1 MGTADRLKR
10 YLVRRYLTG
19 TRASS
24 SGTRPNI
31 LDSYVTSVPSAQNV
45 LDIFKGE
52 WASHLPAPFADL
64 RSGPLPLFD
73 DPRISGFLT
82 DIGGVTGKTVLELGP
97 LEAGHS
103 YMLDRAGAARVTA
116 IEGNSRAFLKCL
128 IVKELVGLP
137 KVQFQCGDFI
147 AYLRQPVEP
156 FDVCVA
162 SGVLY
167 HMQNPA
173 ELIAL
178 LAERCRE
185 HLFVWTH
192 YYDAD
197 LIATSGTAHKY
208 PSSRRHTHN
217 GFEHTLYVHE
227 YQRALDQQS
236 FCGGS
241 APSSCWMT
249 KADILRALEF
259 FGFGGIRIV
268 GDQTDHPNGPAVTL
282 IASRQRQ

>member
-10 YLVRRYLTG
+10 YLVQRYLTG
-19 TRASS
+19 RRGSS
-24 SGTRPNI
+24 SGSSPNI
-31 LDSYVTSVPSAQNV
+31 LESYVTSVPSPQNA

-52 WASHLPAPFADL
+52 WASHLPPPFAEL
-64 RSGPLPLFD
+64 HSGPLPLFD
-73 DPRISGFLT
+73 DPRISGFLS

-103 YMLDRAGAARVTA
+103 YMLDRAGAAHVTA
-116 IEGNSRAFLKCL
+116 VEANSRAFLKCL

-137 KVQFQCGDFI
+137 KVHFLCGDFM
-147 AYLRQPVEP
+147 AYLRQPVGP

-173 ELIAL
+173 ELIQL

-185 HLFVWTH
+185 HLFLWTH
-192 YYDAD
+192 YYDRD
-197 LIATSGTAHKY
+197 LIEKSGTAHKY
-208 PSSRRHTHN
+208 PSQRRQSHN
-217 GFEHTLYVHE
+217 GFEHVLYVHE

-241 APSSCWMT
+241 APTSCWMT
-249 KADILRALEF
+249 KDDILRCLEF
-259 FGFGGIRIV
+259 FGFQTIKTVR
-268 GDQTDHPNGPAVTL
+268 DHTDHPNGPAVTL
-282 IASRQRQ
+282 YATRATG

>member
-1 MGTADRLKR
+1 MGRADRLKR
-10 YLVRRYLTG
+10 YLLQRYLTARRG
-19 TRASS
+19 S
-24 SGTRPNI
+24 SGSARRNI
-31 LDSYVTSVPSAQNV
+31 LDSYVTAVPSAQNA

-52 WASHLPAPFADL
+52 WASHLPPPCAEL
-64 RSGPLPLFD
+64 QSGPLPLFE

-82 DIGGVTGKTVLELGP
+82 DIGGVAGKTVLELGP

-103 YMLDRAGAARVTA
+103 YMLDRAGAAHVTA
-116 IEGNSRAFLKCL
+116 VEANSRAFLKCL

-137 KVQFQCGDFI
+137 RVQFLCGDFV
-147 AYLRQPVEP
+147 AYLRAAVGP

-173 ELIAL
+173 ELIDL
-178 LAERCRE
+178 LGQRCTR

-192 YYDAD
+192 YYDSD
-197 LIATSGTAHKY
+197 LIAKSGTALKY
-208 PSSRRHTHN
+208 PSSRPHIHQ

-249 KADILRALEF
+249 KADIVRGLEF

-268 GDQTDHPNGPAVTL
+268 GDQLDHPNGPAVTL
-282 IASRQRQ
+282 IATRVTG

>member
-1 MGTADRLKR
+1 MMGVADKLKR
-10 YLVRRYLTG
+10 YIVQRYLTR
-19 TRASS
+19 THRSS
-24 SGTRPNI
+24 SHGPSI
-31 LDSYVTSVPSAQNV
+31 LDSYVTSLPSPQNA

-52 WASHLPAPFADL
+52 WASHLPGAFADL
-64 RSGPLPLFD
+64 QSGPLPLFD
-73 DPRISGFLT
+73 DPRISHFLA
-82 DIGGVTGKTVLELGP
+82 DIGGVAGKTVLELGP

-137 KVQFQCGDFI
+137 SVHFLCGDFV
-147 AYLRQPVEP
+147 AYLRGSVGP

-167 HMQNPA
+167 HMRNPA
-173 ELIAL
+173 ELIEL
-178 LAERCRE
+178 LARCCRQ

-197 LIATSGTAHKY
+197 LIAKSGTAHKY
-208 PSSRRHTHN
+208 PSNRHHSYH
-217 GFEHTLYVHE
+217 GFDHTLYVHE

-236 FCGGS
+236 FCGGN

-249 KADILRALEF
+249 KDDILRGLEF
-259 FGFGGIRIV
+259 FGFHRIRIV
-268 GDQTDHPNGPAVTL
+268 GDQLDHPNGPAITL
-282 IASRQRQ
+282 IAERQST